1 METFTTDNMKTLGK
15 PEPHS
20 DVVYNQPRTLLIG
33 YGWVG
38 QFVGKYFTEALWT
51 DENGQLRKV
60 SDDSESINDKGGFDE
75 VFDLA
80 FIGVPTPMLDDGY
93 CDISYVEAVVEK
105 WKDRVSLFIIRS
117 TVTPGT
123 TEYLSEKY
131 NVDIIFQP
139 EYVGE
144 TIGHPN
150 TEPRRDPFIILG
162 GKPKLTELAVQYWST
177 VLNANATYYQLSAIE
192 AEIVKYMENSFLA
205 TKVLFVNDF
214 ARLCDEAG
222 ADFYKVREAWLADPR
237 IGRSHSM
244 AVRGNPGFSGK
255 CLPKDLNAITQWAR
269 EQIGQPLEL
278 IEEVLKINAKMRENC
293 VNTVPLLPKD
303 RQ

>member
-1 METFTTDNMKTLGK
+1 MEALQKELGK
-15 PEPHS
+15 PQPHS
-20 DVVYNQPRTLLIG
+20 DVIYKQPKTLLIG

-51 DENGQLRKV
+51 DEHGLLHKV
-60 SDDSESINDKGGFDE
+60 SDNTEVINDKE

-80 FIGVPTPMLDDGY
+80 FIGVPTPMLDNGE
-93 CDISYVEAVVEK
+93 CDISYVESVIAK
-105 WKDRVSLFIIRS
+105 WKDRVKLFIIRS
-117 TVTPGT
+117 TVRPGT
-123 TEYLSEKY
+123 TDKLSSKY
-131 NVDIIFQP
+131 SASIVFQP

-150 TEPRRDPFIILG
+150 VEPRRDPFIILG
-162 GKPKLTELAVQYWST
+162 GWPAATTLAVQYWTT
-177 VLNANATYYQLSAIE
+177 VLNANATYYQISALE

-214 ARLCDEAG
+214 ARLCDRVG

-244 AVRGNPGFSGK
+244 AVKNNPGFSGK
-255 CLPKDLNAITQWAR
+255 CLPKDLNAIAKWAR
-269 EQIGQPLEL
+269 DYASQPLEL
-278 IEEVLKINAKMRENC
+278 VEAVLDINAQMRKDCNDS
-293 VNTVPLLPKD
+293 VPLLPRTVD
-303 RQ
+303 RRSIDGR